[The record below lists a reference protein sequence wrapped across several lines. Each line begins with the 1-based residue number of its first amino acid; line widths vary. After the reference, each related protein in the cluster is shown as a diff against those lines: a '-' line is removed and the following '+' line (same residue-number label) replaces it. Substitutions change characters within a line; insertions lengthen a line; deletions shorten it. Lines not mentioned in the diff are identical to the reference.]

1 MFTWWRNLTRIGK
14 AAAAIGAVCG
24 AIVGVST
31 AWAYVE
37 WAVPAHRALLRYTA
51 QEVKAEAMK
60 KIAEQQM
67 TTNELLIWKSED
79 MKAKAQEQM
88 AGWNIQLQKEQDPQ
102 VKYLINQNIERLK
115 VEARDA
121 EDRIRRLKSIQ

>member
-1 MFTWWRNLTRIGK
+1 MFDWYRRLTRVGK
-14 AAAAIGAVCG
+14 VAAAIGAVCG
-24 AIVGVST
+24 AVVGIST

-37 WAVPAHRALLRYTA
+37 WAVPAHRALLRHTA
-51 QEVKAEAMK
+51 QEVKAEALK

-79 MKAKAQEQM
+79 MRAKAEEQA

-102 VKYLINQNIERLK
+102 VKYLIRQNIERLK
-115 VEARDA
+115 VEQRDA
-121 EDRIRRLKSIQ
+121 EERIRKLRSAQ